1 MTPRQGNVD
10 ALTRIGLVGIFAA
23 VKTPIGTYAVVRGVP
38 RTFDQAI
45 TPTAPGEPI
54 DVSLAR
60 EQHFAYCSALAAA
73 GLRLIRI
80 ESDDRFPDCVF
91 VEDTAVVAGEK
102 VVMAAMA
109 PESRSGET
117 AAVERRLSDF
127 MDVHRIEPPATL
139 DGGDVLRIGDRIF
152 VGLSERTNRQAAEQL
167 GAILGPDGNEVVQ
180 VGVRGVLHLKSACTH
195 VGDDLI
201 LWRPGYLEEDAF
213 GAYRKIVVPEDEPH
227 AANCVSVNGRVLI
240 PTGAP
245 QTRAVLREHG
255 CTLIE
260 IEISESRKAAGLLT
274 CSSIIL

>member
-1 MTPRQGNVD
+1 MTPRQSNVD